1 MGEEKLFAEVA
12 GRPILA
18 HTLAAAARSGAFA
31 RTIIAAPSDRHALI
45 RELAEREGVVDL
57 VLTTGGERRQDSV
70 RGALEAVGEVEVV
83 AVHDAAR
90 PLCPPQLFVDCVGA
104 AQRHGAATTAIPV
117 VDSIKRVV
125 DGVVLQSL
133 DRHDLYAIQTPQAFH
148 RELLAAGHRN
158 AVANGIAVDDDAAL
172 VEALGRPVH
181 IVPGSP
187 DNFKVTYP
195 RDLVLLRALLAA
207 RE

>member
-1 MGEEKLFAEVA
+1 MGEDKLFAEVA

-31 RTIIAAPSDRHALI
+31 RTVIAAPPERHALI

-57 VLTTGGERRQDSV
+57 VLITGGERRQDSV
-70 RGALEAVGEVEVV
+70 RGALEATGDVEVV

-90 PLCPPQLFVDCVGA
+90 PLCPPQLFVDCVQA

-117 VDSIKRVV
+117 VDSIKRAV

-133 DRHDLYAIQTPQAFH
+133 DRGDLYAIQTPQAFH
-148 RELLAAGHRN
+148 RELLVDGHRH
-158 AVANGIAVDDDAAL
+158 AVTSAMAVDDDAAL
-172 VEALGRPVH
+172 IEALGRPVH

-195 RDLVLLRALLAA
+195 RDLVLLRALVAA
-207 RE
+207 RG